1 MILTEH
7 KRKTVKLT
15 KLVNPWKWAFAILLG
30 LVIAFF
36 MFIFV
41 KVTTPSVDQNRIVEK
56 TEASTDKYADL
67 SVSMNKDQLEA
78 AINYYLKQNQ
88 TKNSIKYRFLLDKSA
103 ILMGTTKILGAKV
116 SFTLYTKPALD
127 SAGNIVLNAKSVAIG
142 SLNAPPGFVLG
153 YVKNNY
159 DLGRWAKIDS
169 KRSKI
174 ILDLNQLTKKQG
186 IKVSGES
193 LNLQTDDIRFNVA
206 IPLDK

>member
-15 KLVNPWKWAFAILLG
+15 KPANPWKWAFAILLG

-36 MFIFV
+36 MFVFV

-56 TEASTDKYADL
+56 TEASADKYADL

-78 AINYYLKQNQ
+78 AINYYLKKSNQ
-88 TKNSIKYRFLLDKSA
+88 KFDQVSFLLDKSA

-127 SAGNIVLNAKSVAIG
+127 SDGNIVLNAKSVAIG
-142 SLNAPPGFVLG
+142 SLNAPPSFVLG

-174 ILDLNQLTKKQG
+174 TLDLNQLTKKQG
-186 IKVSGES
+186 IKVRGES
-193 LNLQTDDIRFNVA
+193 LNLQTDDIRFNVS

>member
-1 MILTEH
+1 
-7 KRKTVKLT
+7 
-15 KLVNPWKWAFAILLG
+15 
-30 LVIAFF
+30 
-36 MFIFV
+36 MFVFV

-56 TEASTDKYADL
+56 TEASADKYADL

-78 AINYYLKQNQ
+78 AINYYLKKNQ
-88 TKNSIKYRFLLDKSA
+88 TKNSIRYRFLLDKSA

-127 SAGNIVLNAKSVAIG
+127 SNGNIVLNAKSVAIG
-142 SLNAPPGFVLG
+142 SLNAPPSFVLG

-169 KRSKI
+169 KKSKI
-174 ILDLNQLTKKQG
+174 TLDLNQLTKKQG
-186 IKVSGES
+186 IKVRGES
-193 LNLQTDDIRFNVA
+193 LNLQTDDIRFNVS